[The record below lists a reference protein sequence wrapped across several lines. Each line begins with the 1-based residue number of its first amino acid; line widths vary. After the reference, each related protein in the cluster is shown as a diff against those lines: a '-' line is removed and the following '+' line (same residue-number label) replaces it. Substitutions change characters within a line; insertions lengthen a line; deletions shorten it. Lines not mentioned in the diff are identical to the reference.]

1 MYLAKTDP
9 LGQSP
14 QNTFFY
20 YYKTLNAQIIY
31 KKVESQ

>member
-14 QNTFFY
+14 QNTFFN
-20 YYKTLNAQIIY
+20 YKTLNAQIIY

>member
-14 QNTFFY
+14 LNTFLVI
-20 YYKTLNAQIIY
+20 KTLNAQNIC